1 MISWCLIPNLTPT
14 IFIPP
19 RVCVVEALSI
29 WSGPQNR
36 KHKLYQIQT
45 VKRLHNEWIE
55 NTDRWATGFLEIF
68 EEGFIRRGLQ
78 SEGVFKRGNQKI
90 PRNKL
95 ENGEYDDAD
104 ADDQFYEEYFDHD
117 LGRDE
122 YEDERHYARIKMLKK
137 RKRKLLRRMQKT
149 TRSFHS

>member
-1 MISWCLIPNLTPT
+1 MASSRVVFSNLK
-14 IFIPP
+14 
-19 RVCVVEALSI
+19 
-29 WSGPQNR
+29 SGPQNR

-117 LGRDE
+117 LGDHDLGRDK
-122 YEDERHYARIKMLKK
+122 YEDERHYARINMLKK

>member
-1 MISWCLIPNLTPT
+1 MASS
-14 IFIPP
+14 
-19 RVCVVEALSI
+19 RVVFSDLKS
-29 WSGPQNR
+29 SPQNR
-36 KHKLYQIQT
+36 KNKFYQIQT

-55 NTDRWATGFLEIF
+55 NTYRWVTGFLEIF
-68 EEGFIRRGLQ
+68 EEGFIRR
-78 SEGVFKRGNQKI
+78 EVNQKI

-95 ENGEYDDAD
+95 ENGEYDD

-122 YEDERHYARIKMLKK
+122 YKDERHYARVKMLKK

-149 TRSFHS
+149 TKSFHS